1 MALIYSRI
9 DYLEMALN
17 RLEEGLEIFKKYSQA
32 DYLYSICRDSVIQRF
47 EFSFDLF
54 WKCLKDYLEKQYGIS
69 VASPRGVFRQ
79 VFEQELVDEK
89 EYELLESMIAERNDT
104 SHRYDQA
111 MAEEIVQH
119 VQAYH
124 LLMANVFDKFLQSK

>member
-32 DYLYSICRDSVIQRF
+32 DYLYSTCRDSVIQRF

>member
-17 RLEEGLEIFKKYSQA
+17 RLEEGLEIFKKYSPA
-32 DYLYSICRDSVIQRF
+32 DYLYSTCRDSVIQRF